1 MLLWIAMAV
10 LTAAASLVV
19 LAPLGRRGVRDAA
32 ADSAGSIYRDQLAEL
47 ARDREAGLIAE
58 SEADAARV
66 EIARRL
72 LKVSDAGA
80 DKLRDGVVLRRLAA
94 LVAIIGVPLIAVG
107 TYLSIGSPNLA
118 DQPLAERRLASTD
131 PELNG
136 LVAKVE
142 THLAAEPNDGKGWE
156 VIGPVYMRMGRF
168 DDAARAFDNSRRLL
182 GATPDRDAL
191 YGEALVR
198 IHGGLVTA
206 DAEQAFQSAV
216 KGDPSNVRAR
226 FYLAMGLG
234 QSGRKDEAAAAWKA
248 LIESSPA
255 DAPWLE
261 PAKAQLAAL
270 DGTAPMAAAPGPTA
284 SDVAAAAQQSPEQ
297 RQQMIEGMVS
307 GLAARLDASP
317 DDPAGWARLF
327 RAYIVLGRQADAE
340 AALVRARS
348 LLAGKSEALA
358 AVEKAAADNGIGG
371 KAAP

>member
-10 LTAAASLVV
+10 LTAVASLVV
-19 LAPLGRRGVRDAA
+19 LAPLGRRGMSDAA

-58 SEADAARV
+58 GEAEAARI

-72 LKVSDAGA
+72 LKVTDAGA
-80 DKLRDGVVLRRLAA
+80 DKLRDGAALRTFAV
-94 LVAIIGVPLIAVG
+94 LVAIIGLPLIAVG
-107 TYLSIGSPNLA
+107 TYLWIGSPNLA
-118 DQPLAERRLASTD
+118 DQPLAERRQASND
-131 PELNG
+131 SELDG

-142 THLAAEPNDGKGWE
+142 AHLAAEPNDGKGWE

-206 DAEQAFQSAV
+206 DAEQAFASAL
-216 KGDPSNVRAR
+216 KADPSNVRAR
-226 FYLAMGLG
+226 FYRAIGLA
-234 QSGRKDEAAAAWKA
+234 QSGRKDEAAAAWKS
-248 LIESSPA
+248 LIDSAPA
-255 DAPWLE
+255 DAPWLDS
-261 PAKAQLAAL
+261 AKAELAGL
-270 DGTAPMAAAPGPTA
+270 EGGAPMAAAPGPTA
-284 SDVAAAAQQSPEQ
+284 GDVAAAAQQTPEQ

-317 DDPAGWARLF
+317 DDPQGWARLF

-340 AALVRARS
+340 AALVRARG
-348 LLAGKSEALA
+348 LLAGKSDALA
-358 AVEKAAADNGIGG
+358 AVEKSAAENGVSA
-371 KAAP
+371 KATP

>member
-10 LTAAASLVV
+10 LTAVASLVV
-19 LAPLGRRGVRDAA
+19 LAPLGRRGTSDAA

-58 SEADAARV
+58 SEAEAARI

-72 LKVSDAGA
+72 LKVTDAGA
-80 DKLRDGVVLRRLAA
+80 DRLRDGATLRRFAV
-94 LVAIIGVPLIAVG
+94 LVAIIGLPLIAVG
-107 TYLSIGSPNLA
+107 TYLAIGSPNLA
-118 DQPLAERRLASTD
+118 DQPLAERRQASND
-131 PELNG
+131 SELDG

-142 THLAAEPNDGKGWE
+142 AHLAAEPNDGKGWE

-206 DAEQAFQSAV
+206 DAEQAFASAL
-216 KGDPSNVRAR
+216 KADPSNVRAR
-226 FYLAMGLG
+226 FYIAIGLG
-234 QSGRKDEAAAAWKA
+234 QSGRKDEAVAAWKS
-248 LIESSPA
+248 LIDSAPA
-255 DAPWLE
+255 DAPWLDS
-261 PAKAQLAAL
+261 AKAELAGL
-270 DGTAPMAAAPGPTA
+270 EGGAPMAAAPGPTA
-284 SDVAAAAQQSPEQ
+284 NDVAAAADQTPEQ

-317 DDPAGWARLF
+317 DDPQGWARLF

-340 AALVRARS
+340 AALVRARG
-348 LLAGKSEALA
+348 LLAGKSDVLA
-358 AVEKAAADNGIGG
+358 AVEKAAADNGISA